1 MASFWLLVI
10 VSCCSR
16 RGLQA
21 ALLLV
26 SAMLCVDR
34 FIVPE
39 DKLEEFEATW
49 HEREDFM
56 QQMPGFLGFS
66 IERKTDSE
74 FVVTSK

>member
-1 MASFWLLVI
+1 
-10 VSCCSR
+10 
-16 RGLQA
+16 
-21 ALLLV
+21 
-26 SAMLCVDR
+26 MLCVDR